1 MNTMNTSASTTGS
14 SPRLGPD
21 VIVLDGGMGDELRR
35 KFPVGCHREKCATF
49 MLATFSGPLFLSLM
63 LLNCTRF
70 ALPNRDSSSP
80 DIAQEQ

>member
-35 KFPVGCHREKCATF
+35 KFPVGCHREMCYLHASYVFGTTF
-49 MLATFSGPLFLSLM
+49 FE
-63 LLNCTRF
+63 
-70 ALPNRDSSSP
+70 P
-80 DIAQEQ
+80 DVVELHAVRVAKSR